1 MSTLDG
7 ELPGHDDLDDSD
19 DMDFVRDLMD
29 KFQAVEDAGHRLAKH
44 AALRMLANEGRY
56 DVVNGVREIT
66 INATRKGF
74 WFSLTDEQVTD
85 AILYLTER
93 CGATYDAETRT
104 LRMPK
109 E

>member
-7 ELPGHDDLDDSD
+7 DLPGHDDLDDSD
-19 DMDFVRDLMD
+19 DMDFVRDLID

-44 AALRMLANEGRY
+44 AALTMLANEGRY
-56 DVVNGVREIT
+56 DVAN
-66 INATRKGF
+66 
-74 WFSLTDEQVTD
+74 TDEQVTD

-104 LRMPK
+104 LRMPT

>member
-7 ELPGHDDLDDSD
+7 DLPGHDDMDDSD

-29 KFQAVEDAGHRLAKH
+29 KFQAVEDAGHRLAEAH
-44 AALRMLANEGRY
+44 ARRIVVANVLTTERHEEGE
-56 DVVNGVREIT
+56 DWKLLPQWEDFWGAVDTRE
-66 INATRKGF
+66 
-74 WFSLTDEQVTD
+74 